1 MPARSA
7 LTRAVA
13 APAWASRFP
22 RAYSAAAGLDKAQI
36 QERVLGV
43 LKGFEKV
50 DPAKASLR
58 MSTLSAI
65 ADCHAPAFRNFILH
79 EGPWPRQP

>member
-1 MPARSA
+1 MSFARLAFRSAMPARSA

-50 DPAKASLR
+50 DPAKVS
-58 MSTLSAI
+58 LSASRGSGAVQI
-65 ADCHAPAFRNFILH
+65 KAHKA
-79 EGPWPRQP
+79 